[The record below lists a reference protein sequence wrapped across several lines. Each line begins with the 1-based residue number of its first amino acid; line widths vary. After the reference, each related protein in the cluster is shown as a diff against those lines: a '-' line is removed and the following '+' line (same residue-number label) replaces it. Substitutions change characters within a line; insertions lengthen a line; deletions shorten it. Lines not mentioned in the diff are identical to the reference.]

1 MIHAI
6 TTVLVSMLF
15 GWLLKKLNSDYS
27 YCFLFGTIMTG
38 LGIACLVK
46 IYFDF
51 LKLGGD
57 NAYQAPDPGE

>member
-1 MIHAI
+1 
-6 TTVLVSMLF
+6 
-15 GWLLKKLNSDYS
+15 
-27 YCFLFGTIMTG
+27 MTG

-57 NAYQAPDPGE
+57 KAYQAPDPGE